1 MTSKASETGYRSVG
15 ASVPG
20 SSCPDALPLFHLG
33 PAALPALAALLI
45 SETLLGRPVPWLA
58 ATLTALVVTTVLWHV
73 LHQACLGRR
82 QAAPRD
88 TAGWV
93 AWGFFAWLLITTVL
107 GVNAG
112 YADEPLRRVLAL
124 LVTFWVVYDNLRE
137 PKELRRIMGLV
148 MAAAVLVSLSG
159 LIGWPVQ
166 PEADGRLRSV
176 LDSPALLGALL
187 CLALPLWPTS
197 APHHAPWPRWAP
209 RTVGGTLCAMAL
221 VLAGSRLSILVVVL
235 GLATVALTAWRPA
248 RWFGPVAGICLALTA
263 LAAVGLWSREGHE
276 SSASHRVFIWQSCL
290 NLLSEPRV
298 ALLGTGLGGFADGYS
313 MSRPWVGT
321 DRSDTLAVVRDAHND
336 ALQVACESGIPG
348 AVLFLILLI
357 LAVYP
362 LFRRGASAC
371 RALFG
376 LRVAIA
382 AWLLNGMA
390 NGSVDVLSVAI
401 PAFALLGAALGA
413 GGSAPGRVVSAV
425 SGPRRIIA
433 PLLACLLV
441 LPWAAQQ
448 GAARAA
454 DLLWLRAEDLS
465 GESRVQALAASV
477 RLFARPESAVSLA
490 LALEGEEAIE
500 ILGVSSRKWPW
511 NGEIRYQMCRQL
523 ARSDPALALVWAR
536 EAVRLDPYNPYY
548 IRQRAALECA
558 VGSAVDGLH
567 DLRRA
572 SALFQRTLEVATARH
587 GADSP
592 EAEALRIEIH
602 QTREMLTAAE

>member
-112 YADEPLRRVLAL
+112 YADEPLRRVLTL
-124 LVTFWVVYDNLRE
+124 LVTFWVAYDNFRE
-137 PKELRRIMGLV
+137 PEERRCIMGLV
-148 MAAAVLVSLSG
+148 MTAAVLVSLSG

-209 RTVGGTLCAMAL
+209 RTVGGTLCAIAL

-263 LAAVGLWSREGHE
+263 LAAVGLGR
-276 SSASHRVFIWQSCL
+276 AKAM
-290 NLLSEPRV
+290 RV
-298 ALLGTGLGGFADGYS
+298 ARVTGS
-313 MSRPWVGT
+313 S
-321 DRSDTLAVVRDAHND
+321 
-336 ALQVACESGIPG
+336 SG
-348 AVLFLILLI
+348 
-357 LAVYP
+357 
-362 LFRRGASAC
+362 
-371 RALFG
+371 
-376 LRVAIA
+376 
-382 AWLLNGMA
+382 
-390 NGSVDVLSVAI
+390 
-401 PAFALLGAALGA
+401 
-413 GGSAPGRVVSAV
+413 
-425 SGPRRIIA
+425 
-433 PLLACLLV
+433 
-441 LPWAAQQ
+441 
-448 GAARAA
+448 RAA
-454 DLLWLRAEDLS
+454 
-465 GESRVQALAASV
+465 
-477 RLFARPESAVSLA
+477 
-490 LALEGEEAIE
+490 
-500 ILGVSSRKWPW
+500 
-511 NGEIRYQMCRQL
+511 
-523 ARSDPALALVWAR
+523 
-536 EAVRLDPYNPYY
+536 
-548 IRQRAALECA
+548 
-558 VGSAVDGLH
+558 
-567 DLRRA
+567 
-572 SALFQRTLEVATARH
+572 
-587 GADSP
+587 
-592 EAEALRIEIH
+592 
-602 QTREMLTAAE
+602 